1 MATGDESFVE
11 EDFADYELVSEIDC
25 DATICDIQ
33 PDCHTSISSPTV
45 LDAFES
51 VLRVMTEAN
60 CSPLEMEVVRRC
72 LLRHETDQCSV
83 ATTAELNNW
92 RCHVWPH
99 LHDSARPAE
108 SCAVVELLCAVSG
121 GCRAVYGACLT
132 PLQLAAVVQL
142 LLKPPQR
149 GRLLALPA
157 DEDTG
162 AVVAALS
169 VARCLL
175 DASVVDVVAPTVA
188 EAQRGAAMAMSLCR
202 AFGLSCAALPAAEE
216 AVDAAS
222 ESDAEAAYAADVTSV
237 RKLVSQAD
245 QALYEAKKQNERRWK
260 MFVGMRA

>member
-11 EDFADYELVSEIDC
+11 EDFADYELVSEIGC

-45 LDAFES
+45 PDAFES

-60 CSPLEMEVVRRC
+60 CSPLEMEVLRSC
-72 LLRHETDQCSV
+72 LLRNETDHS
-83 ATTAELNNW
+83 TTRA
-92 RCHVWPH
+92 P
-99 LHDSARPAE
+99 ARPAE

-121 GCRAVYGACLT
+121 GCRAVYGACLA

-188 EAQRGAAMAMSLCR
+188 E
-202 AFGLSCAALPAAEE
+202 
-216 AVDAAS
+216 
-222 ESDAEAAYAADVTSV
+222 
-237 RKLVSQAD
+237 
-245 QALYEAKKQNERRWK
+245 
-260 MFVGMRA
+260 